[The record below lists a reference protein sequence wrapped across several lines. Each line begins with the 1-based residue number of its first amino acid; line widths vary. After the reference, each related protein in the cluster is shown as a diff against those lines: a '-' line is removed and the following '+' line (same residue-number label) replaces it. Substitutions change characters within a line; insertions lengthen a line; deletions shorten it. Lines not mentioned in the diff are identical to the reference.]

1 MMGKLKLFARF
12 PMAETLTVTR
22 KIDKN
27 LPIPFYYQIVQ
38 VLRDVIRDAGAIPG
52 GEEIPFPSEAELCE
66 NFQVNRGTIRHALD
80 MLEREGLIYREKGRG
95 TFLRTRRVEV
105 DLANLCS
112 TTEDLRARGWE
123 PGTRVL
129 DISRVQPSLHIQN
142 ALRLPDGDT
151 AWLIYRLRLANG
163 EPISLQRSYIPSTLA
178 PDLGQR
184 DLAGSLY
191 NILNDYYNLKMAN
204 ASQVI
209 RVRLVTP
216 DEAHLLGIA
225 EGTPVFDFT
234 RTSYEPAGKPI
245 EYLESLWRG
254 DRYDLHVRLR
264 PGY

>member
-1 MMGKLKLFARF
+1 
-12 PMAETLTVTR
+12 
-22 KIDKN
+22 
-27 LPIPFYYQIVQ
+27 
-38 VLRDVIRDAGAIPG
+38 
-52 GEEIPFPSEAELCE
+52 
-66 NFQVNRGTIRHALD
+66 
-80 MLEREGLIYREKGRG
+80 
-95 TFLRTRRVEV
+95 VEV

-129 DISRVQPSLHIQN
+129 DITRVQPSLHIQN

-151 AWLIYRLRLANG
+151 AWLIYRLRLAND
-163 EPISLQRSYIPSTLA
+163 EPISLQRSYIPAALA

-184 DLAGSLY
+184 DLGGSLY
-191 NILNDYYNLKMAN
+191 NILNDYYNLKMAA

-234 RTSYEPAGKPI
+234 RTSCDPAGKPI

-254 DRYDLHVRLR
+254 DRYDLFVRLR

>member
-1 MMGKLKLFARF
+1 M
-12 PMAETLTVTR
+12 PESLTVTR

-38 VLRDVIRDAGAIPG
+38 VLRDAIRDAGVIPG
-52 GEEIPFPSEAELCE
+52 GVEIPFPSEAELCE

-112 TTEDLRARGWE
+112 TTDDLRARGWE
-123 PGTRVL
+123 PGTQVL
-129 DISRVQPSLHIQN
+129 DISQVQPSPHIQN
-142 ALRLPDGDT
+142 ALRLPQNDKV
-151 AWLIYRLRLANG
+151 WLINRLRLANA
-163 EPISLQRSYIPSTLA
+163 EPISLQHSYIPAVLA
-178 PDLGQR
+178 PDLDRR
-184 DLAGSLY
+184 DLSGSLY

-216 DEAHLLGIA
+216 DEAHLLVIA

-234 RTSYEPAGKPI
+234 RTSCDPTGKPI

-254 DRYDLHVRLR
+254 DRYDLFVRLR
-264 PGY
+264 PGF